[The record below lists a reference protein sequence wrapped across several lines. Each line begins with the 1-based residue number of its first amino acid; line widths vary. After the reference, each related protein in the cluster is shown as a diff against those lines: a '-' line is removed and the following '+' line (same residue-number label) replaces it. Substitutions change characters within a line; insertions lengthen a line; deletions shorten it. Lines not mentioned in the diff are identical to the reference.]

1 MKLGVL
7 LEPDDEN
14 RVAIV
19 PGSVKKLMK
28 KGLEIFVESGAGNK
42 SNYPDSEYLNAGATI
57 CTRDEALSCEIVM
70 SIRMLDSNQLRNG
83 MNLVCVA
90 DLQGVATSQLLSL
103 HKLEFEKS
111 VVSN

>member
-7 LEPDDEN
+7 LEPDGEN

-42 SNYPDSEYLNAGATI
+42 FNYSDSEYLNAGAKI

-70 SIRMLDSNQLRNG
+70 SIRMLDSSQLREG

-90 DLQGVATSQLLSL
+90 DPFLIQKKYNLVYLL
-103 HKLEFEKS
+103 K
-111 VVSN
+111 

>member
-7 LEPDDEN
+7 LEPDGEN

-42 SNYPDSEYLNAGATI
+42 SNYSDS
-57 CTRDEALSCEIVM
+57 
-70 SIRMLDSNQLRNG
+70 
-83 MNLVCVA
+83 
-90 DLQGVATSQLLSL
+90 
-103 HKLEFEKS
+103 
-111 VVSN
+111 

>member
-7 LEPDDEN
+7 LEPDGEN

-42 SNYPDSEYLNAGATI
+42 SNYPDSEYLNAPSHPRGTSCTGI
-57 CTRDEALSCEIVM
+57 CS
-70 SIRMLDSNQLRNG
+70 
-83 MNLVCVA
+83 
-90 DLQGVATSQLLSL
+90 
-103 HKLEFEKS
+103 
-111 VVSN
+111 